1 MYYDV
6 VLSGFGG
13 QGVLLM
19 GDILAQAAMLENR
32 HVTWLPSYGVE
43 MRGGAASCTVV
54 ISSQKIGSPIAES
67 PHGLIAM
74 SRPALLKFQDKIKS
88 GGLLVVNTS
97 FVQPEMIVRDD
108 LKIICLPASE
118 ISYKEV
124 GDYKMANAVLLGAFV
139 SNSRVVSLKRVEEA
153 LMTFLDKEKEKL
165 LPLMLKALQC
175 GNKFVNNI
183 IKKGKMNPQGE
194 SFLL

>member
-1 MYYDV
+1 
-6 VLSGFGG
+6 
-13 QGVLLM
+13 
-19 GDILAQAAMLENR
+19 MLENR
-32 HVTWLPSYGVE
+32 
-43 MRGGAASCTVV
+43 
-54 ISSQKIGSPIAES
+54 
-67 PHGLIAM
+67 
-74 SRPALLKFQDKIKS
+74 LLKFQDKIKS

-183 IKKGKMNPQGE
+183 NGDLHKMTWNKKGKMNPQGE